1 MLKIEELE
9 NKVFT
14 LESENK
20 ALQKAIE
27 SFENDMVQ
35 QREKEEI
42 IGLDLKEKS
51 KAIKN
56 YKSEIRVLQN

>member
-1 MLKIEELE
+1 
-9 NKVFT
+9 
-14 LESENK
+14 
-20 ALQKAIE
+20 
-27 SFENDMVQ
+27 MVE

-56 YKSEIRVLQN
+56 YKSEIRKLES